1 MVTIPRPEHPQPQ
14 MRRERWTNLNGEWS
28 FYIDYGDSGKDRKL
42 YQKKEFSEKIIVPF
56 CPESSLSGVGHVD
69 FMPAV
74 WYQKKL
80 MFKKELD
87 GGRVLLHFGAVDY
100 RCSVWINGKQVGE
113 HCGGYSSFAFDVTDF
128 LAEGE
133 NSLVVYAQDDV
144 RCGLQPRGKQSP
156 GYFSKGCNYTRVTG
170 IWQTVW
176 LEYVPENYICS
187 VQYYPD
193 VADHTLT
200 VKAQVRGTG
209 VLEAKASYEGRECG
223 SAQARSMGRTVMVT
237 VPLTETHLW
246 EPGHGRLYDLEL
258 RFGEDCVESYFGMR
272 EIRIDGEKVL
282 INGKPVFQRLVLDQ
296 GYYPDGI
303 YTAPSEEALERDI
316 RISLEAGYNGARLHQ
331 KIFEPRYLYCCDRL
345 GYLVWEE
352 HGCWGLDY
360 SRPEALAAFL
370 PEWMETLER
379 DFNHPAIIGWC
390 PFNETW
396 DYEGRKQEESLLKVV
411 YQATKLF
418 DSTRPCIDTS
428 GSYHV
433 VTDIYDLHDY
443 EQNPELLAEHYASFK
458 AGGELRDT
466 HPERQTPV
474 KGIPVFVSEY
484 GGIRWDTGS
493 AQERDWG
500 YGETPKTK
508 EEFLERYRRLTDVF
522 LDNPRMFGFCY
533 TQLYDVEQEVN
544 GLYTYAREAK
554 FDMAVFREINGR
566 KAAIEEDEWEGDP
579 LFREVSAQGKSML

>member
-1 MVTIPRPEHPQPQ
+1 MTMPRPEHPRPQ
-14 MRRERWTNLNGEWS
+14 MMRENWTNLNGEWN
-28 FYIDYGDSGKDRKL
+28 FYIDYGNSGKDRKL
-42 YQKKEFSEKIIVPF
+42 YQKKEFPEKIIVPF
-56 CPESSLSGVGHVD
+56 CPESSLSGIGQVD

-74 WYQKKL
+74 WYEKNL
-80 MFKKELD
+80 MLKKELY
-87 GGRVLLHFGAVDY
+87 GNRVLLHFGAVDY
-100 RCSVWINGKQVGE
+100 RCSVWVNGKTVGE
-113 HCGGYSSFAFDVTDF
+113 HCGGYSSFMFDITDF
-128 LAEGE
+128 LEEGE
-133 NSLVVYAQDDV
+133 NSLVVCAQDDV

-156 GYFSKGCNYTRVTG
+156 DYFSTGCNYTRVTG

-187 VQYYPD
+187 VQYYPNI
-193 VADHTLT
+193 ADGTLT
-200 VKAQVRGTG
+200 VKAQVQGAG
-209 VLEAKASYEGRECG
+209 VLKAKAFYEGRACG
-223 SAQARSMGRTVMVT
+223 CVQAQSTGRTVMVT
-237 VPLTETHLW
+237 VPLAETHLW

-258 RFGEDCVESYFGMR
+258 RFGQDCVKSYFGMR

-282 INGKPVFQRLVLDQ
+282 INGKSVFQRLVLDQ

-316 RISLEAGYNGARLHQ
+316 RISQEAGYNGARLHQ

-370 PEWMETLER
+370 PEWMEILER

-474 KGIPVFVSEY
+474 KGVPVFVSEY
-484 GGIRWDTGS
+484 GGIRWDTRS

-544 GLYTYAREAK
+544 GLYTYEREAK
-554 FDMAVFREINGR
+554 FDMRIFREINGR
-566 KAAIEEDEWEGDP
+566 KAAAEE
-579 LFREVSAQGKSML
+579 